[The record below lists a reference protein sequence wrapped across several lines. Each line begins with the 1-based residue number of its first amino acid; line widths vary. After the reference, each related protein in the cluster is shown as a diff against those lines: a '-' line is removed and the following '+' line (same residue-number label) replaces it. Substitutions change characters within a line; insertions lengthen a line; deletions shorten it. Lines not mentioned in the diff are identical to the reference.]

1 MNLRSLN
8 ANELLSRWVADGDTA
23 VAAEIVRR
31 ADNIELDI
39 SDRELRAELLAELAR
54 VIDRLRA
61 VKAKADTLSVV
72 ADDLATELDD
82 ITDALQELNDN
93 D

>member
-1 MNLRSLN
+1 MNLTSLRTD
-8 ANELLSRWVADGDTA
+8 ELLSRWVADGDTA
-23 VAAEIVRR
+23 VAAEIVQR
-31 ADNIELDI
+31 AANMELDCP
-39 SDRELRAELLAELAR
+39 DEELRAELPR
-54 VIDRLRA
+54 VIDMLHA
-61 VKAKADTLSVV
+61 VSAKADMLSVV

>member
-1 MNLRSLN
+1 MNLRSLKTD
-8 ANELLSRWVADGDTA
+8 ELLSRWVANGNTA

-31 ADNIELDI
+31 AANMELD
-39 SDRELRAELLAELAR
+39 SPDKELRAELAR
-54 VIDRLRA
+54 VIDMLRA